1 MRQHSD
7 GVMWSIVL
15 VLLKIYFSFQQWK
28 QIENW
33 IR

>member
-7 GVMWSIVL
+7 GVMLSIVL